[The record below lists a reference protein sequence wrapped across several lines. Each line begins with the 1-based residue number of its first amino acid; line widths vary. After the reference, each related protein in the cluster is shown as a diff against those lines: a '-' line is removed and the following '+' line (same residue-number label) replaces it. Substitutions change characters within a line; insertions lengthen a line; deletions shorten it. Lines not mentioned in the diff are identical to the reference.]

1 MDIEKNER
9 INALFEFYQPL
20 LTKKQNEYIQLYY
33 ADDYSLG
40 EIAEEFEV
48 SRQAVYDNIHR
59 SEKAMESYE
68 AKLGLVAR
76 YQKERAVLADICRS
90 VKALRTDENS
100 AAIRDILARL
110 VPLLGSSEY
119 GREV

>member
-48 SRQAVYDNIHR
+48 SRQAVYDNIKR
-59 SEKAMESYE
+59 TEKILESYE
-68 AKLGLVAR
+68 DKLHLYADFEMRNRQADRIQR
-76 YQKERAVLADICRS
+76 YPDDAELNNLIANM
-90 VKALRTDENS
+90 ENM
-100 AAIRDILARL
+100 
-110 VPLLGSSEY
+110 E
-119 GREV
+119 EE

>member
-40 EIAEEFEV
+40 EIAEGFEV
-48 SRQAVYDNIHR
+48 SRQAVYADFEMRNRQADRIQRYVKEHYPDDA
-59 SEKAMESYE
+59 ELNNLIANMENME
-68 AKLGLVAR
+68 
-76 YQKERAVLADICRS
+76 E
-90 VKALRTDENS
+90 E
-100 AAIRDILARL
+100 
-110 VPLLGSSEY
+110 
-119 GREV
+119 